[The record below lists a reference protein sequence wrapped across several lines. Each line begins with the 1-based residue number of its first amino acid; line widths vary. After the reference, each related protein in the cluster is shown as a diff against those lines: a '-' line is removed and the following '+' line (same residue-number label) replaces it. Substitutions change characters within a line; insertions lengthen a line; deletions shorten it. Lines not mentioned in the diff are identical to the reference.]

1 MEVYLCKK
9 ERKEQKKEGE
19 GNASDD
25 NDEVLSFRTPDRL
38 KDKYEGRSKINI
50 EEVHKILQKAIA
62 DPNSPSKEE
71 KEEQIDSSS
80 VAASDDA
87 PNKSQI
93 ILKGYLL
100 KKNWFGSNQLR
111 LFCMHENGEIKYY
124 HKDALKGS
132 ILLDTVTQVENIK
145 GSELVLKNIHS
156 TRDKNKE
163 SCTLLQ
169 PQVKELKQAKGHET
183 LSNDLDAWEEK
194 LKSVIHGFSNPKQI
208 NQ

>member
-1 MEVYLCKK
+1 MEQYLCKK
-9 ERKEQKKEGE
+9 ERKDQKNEGE

-25 NDEVLSFRTPDRL
+25 NDEVLSFKPPDIL
-38 KDKYEGRSKINI
+38 KEEGRAKISI
-50 EEVHKILQKAIA
+50 DEVHKILCKAIA
-62 DPNSPSKEE
+62 DTSPKEE

-111 LFCMHENGEIKYY
+111 LFCMHENGEIKYFD
-124 HKDALKGS
+124 KTVQKGS
-132 ILLDTVTQVENIK
+132 IWLDTDTQVDTGKNN
-145 GSELVLKNIHS
+145 ELLLKNVHS
-156 TRDKNKE
+156 TKHKNKDAY
-163 SCTLLQ
+163 TLLQ
-169 PQVKELKQAKGHET
+169 PQVKELKKITDHDQHCNDIVEWQAKIQ
-183 LSNDLDAWEEK
+183 K
-194 LKSVIHGFSNPKQI
+194 LIDHFANPQEV